1 MLTYGVL
8 ATLTE
13 GVLATATLQ
22 SPSFVVPGA
31 LASVTVP
38 FTLTTPLPGPGRGC
52 PCCAQAATAAPVSS
66 TTRIPGS
73 LLRIAHLQCQGMV
86 PNEIGIYS
94 LMSRYRAL
102 GTPGFCIARSAA
114 NQSS

>member
-66 TTRIPGS
+66 TDENSG
-73 LLRIAHLQCQGMV
+73 
-86 PNEIGIYS
+86 
-94 LMSRYRAL
+94 
-102 GTPGFCIARSAA
+102 
-114 NQSS
+114 QSSAHRTPPV